1 MVGRD
6 TVTFKFRLDAKEMQ
20 RLIKALEA
28 DASRFGAKMTKVGND
43 AQNAGRKIGQSG
55 DNAAAAAVNFQTATQ
70 GIMNLGTAAAQTFT
84 SVSNLDRAA
93 NRLAQANLGVARA
106 TDLMNN
112 KELRLDELRQNG
124 MANSKKAALLTNEIA
139 TARADLAVK
148 TDKARIEEGALLDI
162 QILFATNIANVMVS
176 SIQTIKSM
184 RDMQALSA
192 IRAGIAESGLIVKM
206 KSLIF
211 AQRAVSLNA
220 IGTTTAFKGMTLGI
234 KGMTLSVRG
243 LMIALGPVALIIG
256 GVSLAMQAYEEN
268 WGGFKDSMQS
278 ALPFLKE
285 TNSDLDEAQRILEE
299 DRIAMEGY
307 TGAIDGLSGSLK
319 DLSIPHRNYLEMMA
333 NAAINL
339 GGNIELA
346 KQYTKQ
352 LGEVKQAQIATG
364 FSQPSFAGGQV
375 GTGQVGTGFVGPSTS
390 SSSTASG
397 VSSAVSHQPT
407 SSIPQ
412 DTKLPTALDTA
423 SQSVDVAASYNDW
436 YANHASK
443 GISWSQYQ
451 SQHKPIKDISNLKF
465 TPSLGASA
473 YTFTGTSFN
482 VAPHP
487 FGTPQQKNA
496 FNFLPKKERETMA
509 LQLLG
514 QYQSSDD
521 PAEQLLAFQARDLY
535 DSIKNEKSQDIKGGA
550 EAWKEIINKNPT
562 GFGDVDNRFLSG
574 TEFIKSFK
582 KYTQQEGPNQ
592 YRIDLDTPDMLGR
605 TQRAS
610 FTANVNRLRKI
621 VAEET
626 LKDKLEQV
634 KKGLISDFGMSK
646 GREVAYGG
654 SGGVEILKAVLGND
668 NLQNRPDTLL
678 DGMVKGMLSNIDLFS
693 SGTVET
699 ERLNIMGNYITR
711 SGRVGEGSIIDKL
724 RDLQVQSLLAN
735 DPNAFTKTSTNLGK
749 HTMAQFKGMYA
760 ESNVSNMSR
769 FRGQVSPSETI
780 EILKRN
786 AKTLRDNAIM
796 RAIRQDN
803 NVRLQFGGTLIP
815 GMTKDD
821 PNAVVGG
828 FTSKQEFLAF
838 GRQESARKFGAD
850 VGYIQQFGINPLH
863 NISGG
868 GARGAIRRMK
878 PILANQSQNY
888 RSILES
894 SGLSLKGVPS
904 YGYNPYWEPA
914 NARRIYREHVIAREK
929 VYAFN
934 QSQLSRAREINVLL
948 GYDQQQFFGSD
959 LQLPALSDAINAQD
973 ALMKTI
979 GLDRTEAFQIIDT
992 QGRGREEIDD
1002 RLRFKDRLSSMST
1015 GTSVL

>member
-268 WGGFKDSMQS
+268 WGGFKDKMQS

-375 GTGQVGTGFVGPSTS
+375 GTGQVGTGFVGSSTS

-397 VSSAVSHQPT
+397 VSSAASHQPT

-465 TPSLGASA
+465 TPSLGAST
-473 YTFTGTSFN
+473 YNFTGTSFN

-521 PAEQLLAFQARDLY
+521 PAELLLAFQARELY
-535 DSIKNEKSQDIKGGA
+535 DSIKNEKSNDIKGPL
-550 EAWKEIINKNPT
+550 ETWKQTMNKNTT

-592 YRIDLDTPDMLGR
+592 YRIDLDTPDMLDR

-634 KKGLISDFGMSK
+634 KKGLISPFGMSR

-654 SGGVEILKAVLGND
+654 TGGVEILKAVLGND

-693 SGTVET
+693 SGTVERYRT
-699 ERLNIMGNYITR
+699 TGYKFDGVDRNVNYAVR
-711 SGRVGEGSIIDKL
+711 EGESSIIDKL

-735 DPNAFTKTSTNLGK
+735 DPNAFTKTRTNLPR
-749 HTMAQFKGMYA
+749 HTQSQFDNQEG
-760 ESNVSNMSR
+760 NVSNMSR
-769 FRGQVSPSETI
+769 FRGQVSPSETL
-780 EILKRN
+780 EILRRN
-786 AKTLRDNAIM
+786 AKTLADQKIRLAEKDRLANLKRFGGYSSRKAQSEAGKRKQSAQQKSAQNIARYFTGIGRISSYTGKSDLRGQMNAIVRKANEVTTAM
-796 RAIRQDN
+796 SLAGLSYKTFNQILPYRAGAQAHLNYNRDWNEVRSYNMNQLAKAGLINMLEQDFGATGFIGSTLSLPSLQDAVARQDEM
-803 NVRLQFGGTLIP
+803 I
-815 GMTKDD
+815 K
-821 PNAVVGG
+821 
-828 FTSKQEFLAF
+828 S
-838 GRQESARKFGAD
+838 
-850 VGYIQQFGINPLH
+850 
-863 NISGG
+863 
-868 GARGAIRRMK
+868 
-878 PILANQSQNY
+878 
-888 RSILES
+888 
-894 SGLSLKGVPS
+894 
-904 YGYNPYWEPA
+904 
-914 NARRIYREHVIAREK
+914 
-929 VYAFN
+929 
-934 QSQLSRAREINVLL
+934 
-948 GYDQQQFFGSD
+948 
-959 LQLPALSDAINAQD
+959 
-973 ALMKTI
+973 I
-979 GLDRTEAFQIIDT
+979 GLDRTEAFQIVDT
-992 QGRGREEIDD
+992 VGRGREEIDD
-1002 RLRFKDRLSSMST
+1002 RVRFKDRLSSMST
-1015 GTSVL
+1015 GVSVL

>member
-243 LMIALGPVALIIG
+243 LMIALGPIALIIG

-375 GTGQVGTGFVGPSTS
+375 GTGQVGTGFVGSSTS

-397 VSSAVSHQPT
+397 VSSAASHQPT

-521 PAEQLLAFQARDLY
+521 PAELMLAFQARELY
-535 DSIKNEKSQDIKGGA
+535 DSIKNEKSNDIKGGA
-550 EAWKEIINKNPT
+550 DAFNEIMKKPT

-574 TEFIKSFK
+574 SEFIKSFK

-592 YRIDLDTPDMLGR
+592 YRIDLDTPDVLTGR

-610 FTANVNRLRKI
+610 FTANVNRLKKI

-626 LKDKLEQV
+626 LKAKLEQV
-634 KKGLISDFGMSK
+634 NQGLISPFGMSK
-646 GREVAYGG
+646 GREVPYGG
-654 SGGVEILKAVLGND
+654 IGGVEILKAVLGT
-668 NLQNRPDTLL
+668 QN
-678 DGMVKGMLSNIDLFS
+678 GLFS

-749 HTMAQFKGMYA
+749 HTMAQFNAMNR
-760 ESNVSNMSR
+760 ESNVSDMSR
-769 FRGQVSPSETI
+769 FRGQVSPSETL
-780 EILKRN
+780 EILRRN
-786 AKTLRDNAIM
+786 AKTLADNKLRNQIIDRNTNQLRFGGTRVPGMEMWEEGAVTGGYSSARAYSQASKNQFYRQVDQSREMLRFFGGGI
-796 RAIRQDN
+796 RETTFGGGSNLRGEYSRVAKRASAIRQALTSAGLGYKSGLGRIGSRPSARQIFQHDRDLAAIISFN
-803 NVRLQFGGTLIP
+803 NNQLAKANEINILQEGFGLT
-815 GMTKDD
+815 
-821 PNAVVGG
+821 G
-828 FTSKQEFLAF
+828 FTGSSLSLPSLQDRVALED
-838 GRQESARKFGAD
+838 E
-850 VGYIQQFGINPLH
+850 
-863 NISGG
+863 
-868 GARGAIRRMK
+868 RMK
-878 PILANQSQNY
+878 S
-888 RSILES
+888 
-894 SGLSLKGVPS
+894 
-904 YGYNPYWEPA
+904 
-914 NARRIYREHVIAREK
+914 
-929 VYAFN
+929 
-934 QSQLSRAREINVLL
+934 
-948 GYDQQQFFGSD
+948 
-959 LQLPALSDAINAQD
+959 
-973 ALMKTI
+973 I
-979 GLDRTEAFQIIDT
+979 GLDRTEAFQIVDT
-992 QGRGREEIDD
+992 VGRGREEIDD
-1002 RLRFKDRLSSMST
+1002 RVRFKDRLSSMST
-1015 GTSVL
+1015 GVSVL

>member
-243 LMIALGPVALIIG
+243 LMIALGPIALIIG

-268 WGGFKDSMQS
+268 WGGFKDIMQS

-375 GTGQVGTGFVGPSTS
+375 GTGQVGTGFVGSSTS

-397 VSSAVSHQPT
+397 VSSAASHQPT

-521 PAEQLLAFQARDLY
+521 PAELLLAFQARELY
-535 DSIKNEKSQDIKGGA
+535 DSIKNEKSNDIKGPL
-550 EAWKEIINKNPT
+550 ETWEKTMKKPT

-626 LKDKLEQV
+626 LKAKLEQV
-634 KKGLISDFGMSK
+634 NQGLISPFGMSK

-654 SGGVEILKAVLGND
+654 TGGVEILKAVLGT
-668 NLQNRPDTLL
+668 QN
-678 DGMVKGMLSNIDLFS
+678 GLFS
-693 SGTVET
+693 SGTVERYRT
-699 ERLNIMGNYITR
+699 TGYKFDGVDRNVNYAVR
-711 SGRVGEGSIIDKL
+711 EGESSIIDKL

-749 HTMAQFKGMYA
+749 HTMAQFNAMNR
-760 ESNVSNMSR
+760 ESNVSDMSR
-769 FRGQVSPSETI
+769 FRGQVSPSETL
-780 EILKRN
+780 EILRRN
-786 AKTLRDNAIM
+786 AKTLADNKLRNQIKD
-796 RAIRQDN
+796 RNTNQL
-803 NVRLQFGGTLIP
+803 RLGGTRVPGIP
-815 GMTKDD
+815 MDEEG
-821 PNAVVGG
+821 AVVGG
-828 FTSKQEFLAF
+828 YSSRSEQKRADQRARSEAERRAQYIGTLFSGVGKISSYTGMSDLRGQMSGIRQRANEITST
-838 GRQESARKFGAD
+838 
-850 VGYIQQFGINPLH
+850 
-863 NISGG
+863 
-868 GARGAIRRMK
+868 
-878 PILANQSQNY
+878 
-888 RSILES
+888 
-894 SGLSLKGVPS
+894 
-904 YGYNPYWEPA
+904 
-914 NARRIYREHVIAREK
+914 
-929 VYAFN
+929 
-934 QSQLSRAREINVLL
+934 LSRAGL
-948 GYDQQQFFGSD
+948 GYKNFNSYTGLPYRASAMQRFQHYRDWDLVKSYNNNQLAKARQINLLHEGFGATGFIGS
-959 LQLPALSDAINAQD
+959 ALSLPSLQEAVAHQD
-973 ALMKTI
+973 QLIKSI
-979 GLDRTEAFQIIDT
+979 GLDRTEAFQIVDT
-992 QGRGREEIDD
+992 AGRGREEIDD
-1002 RLRFKDRLSSMST
+1002 RVRFKDRLSSMST
-1015 GTSVL
+1015 GVSVL